1 MGDLLIPFGIHR
13 DTGDIVEPEDAPKG
27 RACNCLCPG
36 CKAPVLSR
44 HPKQNRFHF
53 AHDSRHEL
61 ARPEAECPFNSAV
74 AVAMMIRELAP
85 SFTGKSFNTPD
96 YQINLKHPCCGLKY
110 DFIPISQSAA
120 VRIDESSANVSV
132 NSGHFDLRLIISGY
146 PILVDLVYRGKPLV
160 TLSEEELQAE
170 KAGVLALDC
179 DSFLAAA
186 LKKNRSKRFSEA
198 VTDFVLKYGRRRW
211 RYHPRQAAKLQAARE
226 SHQCRPK
233 YNPFEFRRAGFKS
246 TLNKPPPQK
255 AVSQVMFSPEPVT
268 KPQQASKRF
277 YCVLCDLEWVHDF
290 TGPLSCPGCQ
300 SHLYAR
306 EVGTA

>member
-1 MGDLLIPFGIHR
+1 M
-13 DTGDIVEPEDAPKG
+13 
-27 RACNCLCPG
+27 
-36 CKAPVLSR
+36 
-44 HPKQNRFHF
+44 
-53 AHDSRHEL
+53 
-61 ARPEAECPFNSAV
+61 
-74 AVAMMIRELAP
+74 
-85 SFTGKSFNTPD
+85 
-96 YQINLKHPCCGLKY
+96 
-110 DFIPISQSAA
+110 
-120 VRIDESSANVSV
+120 
-132 NSGHFDLRLIISGY
+132 
-146 PILVDLVYRGKPLV
+146 
-160 TLSEEELQAE
+160 
-170 KAGVLALDC
+170 LALDC